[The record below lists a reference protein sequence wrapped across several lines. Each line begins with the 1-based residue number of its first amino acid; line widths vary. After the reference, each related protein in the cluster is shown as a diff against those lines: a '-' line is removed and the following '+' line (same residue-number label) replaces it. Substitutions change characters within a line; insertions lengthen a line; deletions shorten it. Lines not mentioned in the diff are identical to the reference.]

1 MLKRMFLVPCLLM
14 ILASFPSQATQ
25 DGITEQ
31 LTFSNTKPL
40 LQIAVLAYQDK
51 QLTYKRWQPL
61 LNYLQHEIPTHNL
74 SLNVYYHL
82 ELEKA
87 VSKHEVDFVFT
98 HPSHYVL
105 LTHRNGLSSPL
116 ASLINHEG
124 TTPTEHFGG
133 VAFTLAS
140 RNDINSWQDLK
151 HKTLAAIAKTST
163 GAYQMQAFELLQLG
177 IRLPR
182 DAKVIEVGQPQKL
195 AIDAVLNRQADV
207 GFVRTG
213 VLEALSK
220 AGYIDLQQIKVIN
233 ATYPSNFP
241 FVTSTRLYPEWPFAA
256 MPHVDKDVARR
267 VAAALLAIESGGKLA
282 QSMHIGGFTIPG
294 DYRVID
300 EMMRQL
306 RVAPFERTQ
315 YFDLLDVAQRW
326 WFELGLISS
335 LTISILLVFIFLL
348 LIRNRTIKQAKRT
361 IEQSMQQIRQLSMA
375 VEQSP
380 EGIMITDSKGR
391 IEYMNPAYENI
402 TGYKLNELLGENPN
416 VLQSRD
422 TPKIIFKQMWDN
434 LSQGKHWRGE
444 IINRRKSGES
454 YPSDNIISPVK
465 NSQGQISH
473 FLAIHKDTSALKHHQ
488 QRIQNLLYFDQV
500 TGLPN
505 RSQLIETM
513 DKLLNQKSSLGVV
526 AGLILINIDHF
537 KLVNEIRGS
546 YSGDALL
553 KAMAERLTAFV
564 KDSGFVAR
572 SGGDEFAILSYRPEH
587 IVDCE
592 SCIIEL
598 EQTLLTEVEKPYTIA
613 GERFAITCSLG
624 AAFLGRETKEDIA
637 EDVLTHTISHANTA
651 LKQVKESG
659 GHGWR
664 LFHND
669 MSKLAKHHHQI
680 ESELRLAI
688 ENNQLILFLQPQVN
702 TQAELVGAEALIRWQ
717 HPEKG
722 LMSPAEFIHI
732 AERTD
737 LIIELGHWVLNHAC
751 QEIQK
756 AQQHGLSISIS
767 VNISP
772 RHFRQTDFVDEIKT
786 LLKRYPLTS
795 CRLVLEITE
804 GLFIENIDEVSTKM
818 HQLKQL
824 GLEFSIDDF
833 GTGYSSLSYLKQL
846 PVDEL
851 KIDRSFIE
859 PLGHS
864 DLKDSLVETIYT
876 VANKMQLRIVA
887 EGVETEQQLKQLQ
900 NLGSMTYQGYFFG
913 KPKPAS
919 DFLTRWH
926 S

>member
-1 MLKRMFLVPCLLM
+1 MLKRMLLVPCLLM
-14 ILASFPSQATQ
+14 MLASFSSQANQ
-25 DGITEQ
+25 DRINNQPEL
-31 LTFSNTKPL
+31 LTNKPL
-40 LQIAVLAYQDK
+40 LQIAILAYQDK
-51 QLTYKRWQPL
+51 QLTFKRWQPL
-61 LNYLQHEIPTHNL
+61 LSYLQHEIPTHTL
-74 SLNVYYHL
+74 SLNIYYHL
-82 ELEKA
+82 ELEQA
-87 VSKHEVDFVFT
+87 VANQQVDFVFT

-124 TTPTEHFGG
+124 ATPTEQFGG
-133 VAFTLAS
+133 VAFTLAN
-140 RNDINSWQDLK
+140 RDDLNNWQDLK
-151 HKTLAAIAKTST
+151 HKTLAAIAMTST
-163 GAYQMQAFELLQLG
+163 GAYQMQAFELLQAG

-182 DAKVIEVGQPQKL
+182 DAKVIEVGQPQKN

-213 VLEALSK
+213 VLEDLSN
-220 AGYIDLQQIKVIN
+220 AGYFDLQQIKVIN
-233 ATYPSNFP
+233 ATYPNNFP

-256 MPHVDKDVARR
+256 MPHVNKDVARR
-267 VAAALLAIESGGKLA
+267 VAAALLAIESDSALA
-282 QSMHIGGFTIPG
+282 HSMHIAGFTIPG

-306 RVAPFERTQ
+306 RVEPFAQTQ
-315 YFDLLDVAQRW
+315 YFDLRDVAQRW

-335 LTISILLVFIFLL
+335 LTIAILLIFVVLL
-348 LIRNRTIKQAKRT
+348 LVRNRTIRQAKRT

-380 EGIMITDSKGR
+380 EGIMITDPKGH

-402 TGYKLNELLGENPN
+402 TGYKLSELLGQNPN
-416 VLQSRD
+416 ILQSRD

-444 IINRRKSGES
+444 IFNRRKSGET

-465 NSQGQISH
+465 DSQGRISH
-473 FLAIHKDTSALKHHQ
+473 FLAIHKDTSAIKHHQ

-505 RSQLIETM
+505 RTQLIETM

-537 KLVNEIRGS
+537 KLVNEIRGA

-592 SCIIEL
+592 SCIIDL
-598 EQTLLTEVEKPYTIA
+598 EQTLLAEVEKPYTIA
-613 GERFAITCSLG
+613 GEQFTITCSLG
-624 AAFLGRETKEDIA
+624 AAFLGRETKDDIA

-659 GHGWR
+659 GHGWK
-664 LFHND
+664 LFHKD
-669 MSKLAKHHHQI
+669 MSKLAKHKHQI

-688 ENNQLILFLQPQVN
+688 EQNQLQLFLQPQVN
-702 TQAELVGAEALIRWQ
+702 SQTELLGAEALIRWQ

-722 LMSPAEFIHI
+722 LMTPSEFIHI

-751 QEIQK
+751 QVMQNAE
-756 AQQHGLSISIS
+756 QQGLNISIS

-772 RHFRQTDFVDEIKT
+772 RHFRQTNFVDEIKALLNRYT
-786 LLKRYPLTS
+786 LNN

-804 GLFIENIDEVSTKM
+804 GLFIENIEEVSTKM

-824 GLEFSIDDF
+824 GIEFSIDDF

-859 PLGHS
+859 PLEHS

-900 NLGSMTYQGYFFG
+900 SLGSMIYQGYYFG
-913 KPKPAS
+913 KPEPVS
-919 DFLTRWH
+919 SFLTHW
-926 S
+926 SS